1 MAFEKGKSGNPAG
14 RPPGTTTKKISEE
27 LRAHLPKAIETLL
40 KLMDSDQDSVRL
52 KAATEVLDR
61 VYGKPAPVQ
70 APDETSDRLER
81 IVAGVSRCRELSLE
95 EWKEMVAKERA
106 KKEAQKGAMQVIRS
120 ESQKP

>member
-1 MAFEKGKSGNPAG
+1 MKFEKGQSGNPAG

-40 KLMDSDQDSVRL
+40 QLMDSETDSVRL

-61 VYGKPAPVQ
+61 VYGKPAQVQ

-81 IVAGVSRCRELSLE
+81 IVAGVGRCRELSLE
-95 EWKEMVAKERA
+95 EWQAMVAKEKA
-106 KKEAQKGAMQVIRS
+106 KQAERQKLASSGG
-120 ESQKP
+120 EKH

>member
-1 MAFEKGKSGNPAG
+1 MKFEKGQSGNPAG

-40 KLMDSDQDSVRL
+40 QLMDSETDSVRL

-61 VYGKPAPVQ
+61 VYGKPAQVQ

-81 IVAGVSRCRELSLE
+81 IVAGVGRSRSMSHE
-95 EWKEMVAKERA
+95 EWQEMVTKERA
-106 KKEAQKGAMQVIRS
+106 KQAERQKLANIERGN
-120 ESQKP
+120 